1 MKFGYARVSTRDQH
15 PEVQVGMLVTAGV
28 EEENILVDKGVSG
41 RKASRPQWDILKGKM
56 REGDV
61 LYITKLDRMGRS
73 VINLVKEMAWLRDQ
87 GIELVVTTQGIDTT
101 TAMGR
106 FVFTIMAGLAE
117 MEAELIRERTL
128 DGLVEAARQ
137 GHRSGP
143 GKKLSPARITSLK
156 MRFTRGDDIRELCQD
171 YGISKPTLYRY
182 VAHDG
187 GRKPE

>member
-156 MRFTRGDDIRELCQD
+156 MRFTRGDDIRELCED